1 MSKIKFYLIEYP
13 INYVKDLCHR
23 IRMGILNKFRKWIYD
38 YEINDYLNRYI
49 SEPYYG
55 TRVSNLRVGVFSP
68 VLIVSK
74 MLEKHF
80 GFRGYFNMNVHA
92 IDVDTQQD
100 DAIEVTIKLH
110 RPGYLIGKGGKD
122 INAVTDMLE
131 RYFCKRV
138 HINIVEVREDVNIP
152 YYGY

>member
-1 MSKIKFYLIEYP
+1 MSKIKYYLIDYP
-13 INYVKDLCHR
+13 INCVKDLCHS

-38 YEINDYLNRYI
+38 YEINEYLNRFI
-49 SEPYYG
+49 SDPYYG

-80 GFRGYFNMNVHA
+80 GFRGYYILNIHG
-92 IDVDTQQD
+92 IDVDTQQE
-100 DAIEVTIKLH
+100 DAIEVTIRLH
-110 RPGYLIGKGGKD
+110 RPGCLIGKGGKD

-152 YYGY
+152 YCDY